1 MKLEQRIGLIKGR
14 IMQVLEEEELGDCS
28 RLLLKRAL
36 EHTDKLQEDVRLA
49 ARLLL
54 EQIEEEIKAL
64 KFRLKIAY
72 PITEHQINAIERE
85 IEVFEYCKSLIKKA
99 FEEVIEK

>member
-64 KFRLKIAY
+64 KFRLKVAY
-72 PITEHQINAIERE
+72 PITEHQINIIRWE
-85 IEVFEYCKSLIKKA
+85 IEIFDYCKGLVKKA
-99 FEEVIEK
+99 FSGVVEE